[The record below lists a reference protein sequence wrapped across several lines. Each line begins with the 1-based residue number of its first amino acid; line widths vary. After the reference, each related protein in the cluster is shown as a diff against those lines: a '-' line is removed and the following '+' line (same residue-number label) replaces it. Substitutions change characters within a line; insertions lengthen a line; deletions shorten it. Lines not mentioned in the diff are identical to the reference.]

1 MATEPA
7 LTRRERLR
15 AEVLDEIRRHGY
27 EQIAAG
33 GPTALSLNGI
43 AKAMGMSGPAMYRY
57 FASRDELLATLV
69 IESYEDLAQALERA
83 ARAVASAPAEDRLR
97 AVLRAARVWARASPH
112 RYRLVFG
119 STYGS
124 GELDPE
130 RIIPASA
137 RSMAVLLAALADVDP
152 DAPGPKVTDA
162 ALRGEIRQWGKN
174 RAGDQVKDPGVLLLG
189 LLTWSRLHGILSLEI
204 EGFYD
209 QVGVS
214 AELLYE
220 SEIDHLIDQRKSS
233 PGQRAPRGRRAREGQ
248 VAP

>member
-57 FASRDELLATLV
+57 FGSRDELLATLV
-69 IESYEDLAQALERA
+69 TESYEDLAQTLERTA
-83 ARAVASAPAEDRLR
+83 SAVASAPPEDRLR
-97 AVLRAARVWARASPH
+97 AGLGAYRAWARASPH

-124 GELDPE
+124 G
-130 RIIPASA
+130 
-137 RSMAVLLAALADVDP
+137 
-152 DAPGPKVTDA
+152 
-162 ALRGEIRQWGKN
+162 
-174 RAGDQVKDPGVLLLG
+174 
-189 LLTWSRLHGILSLEI
+189 
-204 EGFYD
+204 
-209 QVGVS
+209 
-214 AELLYE
+214 
-220 SEIDHLIDQRKSS
+220 
-233 PGQRAPRGRRAREGQ
+233 
-248 VAP
+248 